1 MRHRPIAQDD
11 RAREYRRTTGRI
23 GVTMLVF
30 LALFSGL
37 HYVSDWIAEALLLF
51 MSPKPY
57 AVAVELIDMAAYLLS
72 FMLPVLV
79 YRLLSPKE
87 GRIPMALSPRLPRR
101 LWLVLPA
108 ALAVVYCSA
117 LANAFLIRALGL
129 AGSSSYPVPE
139 GMQPYE
145 AVLLY
150 MSVAIVPAFCEEFL
164 FRGLILPELLP
175 YGRTTAV
182 LGSAILFGLM
192 HQNFEQMLYAT
203 VAGIVLAL
211 VAMKCGSIWGGV
223 IIHLFNNLLSVVDEI
238 LISRLPYQTEMIL
251 YSLMEVLV
259 VGGGMLCLAILI
271 IRRKHTPQRD
281 PDAMV
286 AGPTPAGSA
295 LRGFFSPLMIVFWVI
310 CVGEMLLWTAI
321 NLM

>member
-1 MRHRPIAQDD
+1 MRRRPILDEHSQA
-11 RAREYRRTTGRI
+11 YRRTTGLI

-30 LALFSGL
+30 LALFTSL
-37 HYVSDWIAEALLLF
+37 HYVSGILAEYLF
-51 MSPKPY
+51 LRMGGKSY
-57 AVAVELIDMAAYLLS
+57 TVVTEIVDMVVYLLS
-72 FMLPVLV
+72 FMLPVLI
-79 YRLLSPKE
+79 YRLLSPRK
-87 GRIPMALSPRLPRR
+87 GRLPMALSPHLPRR

-108 ALAVVYCSA
+108 ALAMVYASA
-117 LANAFLIRALGL
+117 LANAFLVRALGL
-129 AGSSSYPVPE
+129 SGGTSYPVPDT
-139 GMQPYE
+139 MQPYE

-164 FRGLILPELLP
+164 FRGLFLRELLP

-192 HQNFEQMLYAT
+192 HQNLEQMLYAT

-211 VAMKCGSIWGGV
+211 VAMECGSIWGGV

-238 LISRLPYQTEMIL
+238 LISRLPYETEMIV
-251 YSLMEVLV
+251 YALMEVLV

-271 IRRKHTPQRD
+271 IRRKHNPQRD

-286 AGPTPAGSA
+286 AGPAPTCGA
-295 LRGFFSPLMIVFWVI
+295 LRGFFSPLMIAFWI
-310 CVGEMLLWTAI
+310 LCVGEMVLWTVI
-321 NLM
+321 NLV